1 MLEDNNPEKDLEF
14 VAMTLEQSF
23 HADSR
28 HLRQMLMSS
37 SFSGTPEEREA
48 LIKKI
53 SDLESQFCEATLDK
67 LRKNYNLDKGKIM
80 PEWNR
85 QYGFLKGQVYKICGY
100 TKPSN
105 PYKDLW

>member
-1 MLEDNNPEKDLEF
+1 MEKDNGQDLEL
-14 VAMTLEQSF
+14 VAMTLEESF

-37 SFSGTPEEREA
+37 SFYGTPEERES
-48 LIKKI
+48 LMRKI
-53 SDLESQFCEATLDK
+53 SDLESQFCEATLDEM
-67 LRKNYNLDKGKIM
+67 RKKYGIDKGKVM

-85 QYGFLKGQVYKICGY
+85 QYGFLKGQVYKVCGY
-100 TKPSN
+100 TKPNN

>member
-1 MLEDNNPEKDLEF
+1 MLEDNNQEKDLEF

-28 HLRQMLMSS
+28 HLRQMLMGNF
-37 SFSGTPEEREA
+37 FSGTPEEREA

-53 SDLESQFCEATLDK
+53 SDLESKFCQATIDTVRQK
-67 LRKNYNLDKGKIM
+67 HELDKGKVM

-85 QYGFLKGQVYKICGY
+85 QYGFVKLQVYKACGY
-100 TKPSN
+100 TKPNN
-105 PYKDLW
+105 PYQDLW